1 MVEKAKIIRGSGLIT
16 NKDFTITANQIGYE
30 SEIATYLVP
39 QNRVLELPDKFIGL
53 KLMTKDTF
61 SFSTATGE
69 TSHGCTLTYPIAR
82 NELIS
87 MKGANVI
94 VVKRTPTPVAE
105 WAVANYSVTEPNTVT
120 ISGLTQSTAY
130 VFDIYYLFNNGS
142 VNITIVS
149 DDGNVKAKVLERAIG
164 KVNTLNQ
171 EDVRAGLKYGQI
183 GLVIPER
190 YKVQIRV
197 ITNASIILWDPVA
210 DSRAKSKYARE
221 SYIELPV
228 DISDIL
234 QWPEGVKTFAKSQL
248 GIA

>member
-30 SEIATYLVP
+30 SEIATYIVS

-61 SFSTATGE
+61 SFTTGSAE
-69 TSHGCTLTYPIAR
+69 TSHTCTLTYPIAT

-87 MKGANVI
+87 MNGANVI
-94 VVKRTPTPVAE
+94 VVERSPAVGE
-105 WAVANYSVTEPNTVT
+105 WAVANYTVT
-120 ISGLTQSTAY
+120 VPKTVVISGLTASTAY

-149 DDGNVKAKVLERAIG
+149 DNGNVKTKVLERAIG

-171 EDVRAGLKYGQI
+171 EDIRAGLKYGQI

-190 YKVQIRV
+190 YKIQIRV
-197 ITNASIILWDPVA
+197 ITSAPVILWDPVA
-210 DSRAKSKYARE
+210 DSGAKSLYARE

-234 QWPEGVKTFAKSQL
+234 QWPEGVKTFAKSQFV
-248 GIA
+248 IA